1 MNQIDP
7 QPRIIGDDAPRIDAK
22 AKTFGE
28 ATYTADIT
36 LPNMLHAK
44 LLRSNVGHARLVK
57 INADKARR
65 APGVRAVV
73 IRDDLDQLASPVYGY
88 FIKDQPL
95 VAMDKVR
102 YEGDTLA
109 AVAADTEAQAEAACA
124 LIDFEFERLP
134 DVPDIETA
142 LSETSAELFED
153 APLGV
158 VPKYGTGAT
167 GTLRPIRNSC
177 YSFRYETGD
186 EAAFEQCDHI
196 FEDEFRFSRMHH
208 LHLEPFVTVA
218 DASNDRIQLW
228 SSCQNPFALRK
239 ELGRLFGLPENLIN
253 LNSPFVGGGFGA
265 KNNAKMEPLAVLL
278 SKISGRPVRLC
289 LTMEEGFL
297 TNTQHATILKL
308 KTGVMR
314 DGKFVARRSEIYLDS
329 GAYSDASPLVAEKAG
344 YRIPGPYRWQ
354 HIETDCYCM
363 MTCTAPAGPFRG
375 FGGTQTT
382 WAGESQLD
390 MIARRLSIDPLEMRK
405 KNLLKLG
412 DPFVPGESGMDSDL
426 EEGLDLIV
434 REIGYHEERPKN
446 RGVGLSIGFKD
457 GGGINKPALARVKVG
472 TSGDVLLQCGV
483 IEMGQGGHTAMSR
496 VTAEILKIDPSR
508 VTYAPIT
515 TDHTP
520 FDQGTNASSAVA
532 VMGQA
537 VAIAAQ
543 KVRKEILEFA
553 AGQLGCKPD
562 VLDLEDGSIRKGN
575 EAHPLNLLVM
585 GYYGGAGFE
594 FTADGYF
601 KAPLDHDAPLES
613 PCVFWEIGWGGA
625 EVEVDPETGEVTL
638 LKLVVSGDAGKAIH
652 PLVCQG
658 QDEGAAMMG
667 VSQALF
673 ETMKYDG
680 TRLTNG
686 TPLSYRVPLASDMP
700 SEFWSITQEQGHG
713 PGPFGAKGMGE
724 GGMLPVASAV
734 ANAIEDA
741 VGIRLTE
748 LPLSPQRVLAAIK
761 AKS

>member
-1 MNQIDP
+1 MNQVDP
-7 QPRIIGDDAPRIDAK
+7 KLRMVGDAAPRIDAQD
-22 AKTFGE
+22 KTTGN
-28 ATYTADIT
+28 AVYTADVT
-36 LPNMLHAK
+36 LPGMLHAK
-44 LLRSNVGHARLVK
+44 LLRSSVPHARLVS
-57 INADKARR
+57 INADKARKT
-65 APGVRAVV
+65 PGVHAVV
-73 IRDDLDQLASPVYGY
+73 IRDDLEQLNAQTYGY
-88 FIKDQPL
+88 FIKDQPF

-109 AVAADTEAQAEAACA
+109 AVAAETEAQAEAACA
-124 LIDFEFERLP
+124 LIEFELEELP
-134 DVPDIETA
+134 PVPDIEAA
-142 LSETSAELFED
+142 LSDDSPDLFEE
-153 APLGV
+153 APFGV

-167 GTLRPIRNSC
+167 GTLRPIKNSC
-177 YSFRYETGD
+177 YLFQYETGED
-186 EAAFEQCDHI
+186 SAFEHCDHV

-208 LHLEPFVTVA
+208 FHLEPFVSVA
-218 DASNDRIQLW
+218 DASGDRVQLW

-239 ELGRLFGLPENLIN
+239 ELGRLFGITENLIN
-253 LNSPFVGGGFGA
+253 INSPYLGGGFGS

-278 SKISGRPVRLC
+278 SKIAGRPVRLC

-308 KTGVMR
+308 KTGVTK
-314 DGKFVARRSEIYLDS
+314 DGTFVARKSEIYLDS

-354 HIETDCYCM
+354 RIETDCYCM

-382 WAGESQLD
+382 WASESQID
-390 MIARRLSIDPLEMRK
+390 MIARRLGMDPMDIRK

-426 EEGLDLIV
+426 EEGLDIIV
-434 REIGYHEERPKN
+434 RELGFKDERPAN

-457 GGGINKPALARVKVG
+457 GGGINKPAMARVKVG

-496 VTAEILKIDPSR
+496 VTAEILKIDPAR

-537 VAIAAQ
+537 VAIAANN
-543 KVRKEILEFA
+543 VRNDILEFA
-553 AGQLGCKPD
+553 ATQLGCS
-562 VLDLEDGSIRKGN
+562 VGELDLEDGAIRKGN

-585 GYYGGAGFE
+585 GHYGGAGFE
-594 FTADGYF
+594 FSADGYF
-601 KAPLDHDAPLES
+601 KAPVDHDAPLES

-625 EVEVDPETGEVTL
+625 EVKVDPETGKVTI
-638 LKLVVSGDAGKAIH
+638 LKLVVSGDAGKALH

-667 VSQALF
+667 VAQALF

-686 TPLSYRVPLASDMP
+686 TPLTYRVPLASDMP
-700 SEFWSITQEQGHG
+700 EEFWSITQEQGHG
-713 PGPFGAKGMGE
+713 PGPFGSKGMGE

-741 VGIRLTE
+741 VGVRLTE
-748 LPLSPQRVLAAIK
+748 LPLSPQRVLAAIN
-761 AKS
+761 AKG

>member
-1 MNQIDP
+1 MNQINH
-7 QPRIIGDDAPRIDAK
+7 QHRVVGDDAPRIDAK
-22 AKTFGE
+22 EKTSGQ
-28 ATYTADIT
+28 AIYTADIK

-44 LLRSNVGHARLVK
+44 LLRSNVGHARLIK
-57 INADKARR
+57 INADKARK
-65 APGVRAVV
+65 APGVHAIVT
-73 IRDDLDQLASPVYGY
+73 RDDLEQLASPVYGY
-88 FIKDQPL
+88 FIKDQPF

-102 YEGDTLA
+102 YEGDTMA
-109 AVAADTEAQAEAACA
+109 AVAAETEAQAESACA
-124 LIDFEFERLP
+124 LIEFELERLP

-142 LSETSAELFED
+142 LSDKSAELFEE
-153 APLGV
+153 APMGV
-158 VPKYGTGAT
+158 VPKYGKGAT

-186 EAAFEQCDHI
+186 KAAFEGCDHI

-218 DASNDRIQLW
+218 DASHDRIQVY

-239 ELGRLFGLPENLIN
+239 ELGRLFGLSENLIN
-253 LNSPFVGGGFGA
+253 LNSPFIGGGFGA
-265 KNNAKMEPLAVLL
+265 KNNAKTEPLAVLL
-278 SKISGRPVRLC
+278 SKMSGRPVRLC

-314 DGKFVARRSEIYLDS
+314 DGTFIARKSEIYLDS

-390 MIARRLSIDPLEMRK
+390 MIARRLGIDPLEMRK

-434 REIGYHEERPKN
+434 REIGYHKERPLN

-457 GGGINKPALARVKVG
+457 GGGINKPALARIKVG

-496 VTAEILKIDPSR
+496 VTAEILKIDPNR

-537 VAIAAQ
+537 VSIAAH
-543 KVRKEILEFA
+543 KVRDDILEFA

-562 VLDLEDGSIRKGN
+562 VLDLEDGAIRKGN
-575 EAHPLNLLVM
+575 ESHPLNLLVM

-594 FTADGYF
+594 FSADGYF

-625 EVEVDPETGEVTL
+625 EVEVDPETGKVSI

-667 VSQALF
+667 ISQALF

-686 TPLSYRVPLASDMP
+686 TPLTYRVPLASDMP
-700 SEFWSITQEQGHG
+700 SAFWSITQEQGHG

-741 VGIRLTE
+741 VGIRLTG
-748 LPLSPQRVLAAIK
+748 LPLSPQRVLAALK
-761 AKS
+761 AKA

>member
-1 MNQIDP
+1 MNQINP
-7 QPRIIGDDAPRIDAK
+7 QPRVIGDDAPRIDAK
-22 AKTFGE
+22 AKTSGQ

-44 LLRSNVGHARLVK
+44 LLRSNIGHARLVK
-57 INADKARR
+57 INADKARQ
-65 APGVRAVV
+65 APGVHAVV
-73 IRDDLDQLASPVYGY
+73 TRDELDQLASPVYGY
-88 FIKDQPL
+88 FIKDQPF

-109 AVAADTEAQAEAACA
+109 AVAADTEVQAEAACA
-124 LIDFEFERLP
+124 LIDVEFERLP

-153 APLGV
+153 APMGV
-158 VPKYGTGAT
+158 VPQYGKGAT

-177 YSFRYETGD
+177 YSFRYETGNK
-186 EAAFEQCDHI
+186 ATFEQCDHI

-208 LHLEPFVTVA
+208 LHLEPFVTLA
-218 DASNDRIQLW
+218 DASHDRIQIW

-239 ELGRLFGLPENLIN
+239 EIGRLFGLSENLIN

-265 KNNAKMEPLAVLL
+265 KNNAKTEPLAVLL
-278 SKISGRPVRLC
+278 SKMSGRPVRLC

-308 KTGVMR
+308 KTGVMK
-314 DGKFVARRSEIYLDS
+314 DGTFVARKSEIYLDS

-390 MIARRLSIDPLEMRK
+390 MIARRLDIDPLKMRK

-434 REIGYHEERPKN
+434 REIEYHNERPVN

-457 GGGINKPALARVKVG
+457 GGGINKPALARIKVG

-543 KVRKEILEFA
+543 KVRNDILEFA

-562 VLDLEDGSIRKGN
+562 ALDLEDGAIRKDN

-585 GYYGGAGFE
+585 SYYGGAGFE
-594 FTADGYF
+594 FSADGYF

-625 EVEVDPETGEVTL
+625 EVEVDTETGKVTL

-686 TPLSYRVPLASDMP
+686 TPLTYRVPLASDMP
-700 SEFWSITQEQGHG
+700 SAFWSITQEQGHG

-741 VGIRLTE
+741 VGVRLTE
-748 LPLSPQRVLAAIK
+748 LPLSPQRVLAALK
-761 AKS
+761 AKA